1 MLGRFLKRR
10 IYFLVLPY
18 GRAISEPARKNG
30 YPYLADIR
38 ELRKKFEETFK

>member
-10 IYFLVLPY
+10 IYFLVFPY
-18 GRAISEPARKNG
+18 GRAISELARKNK

-38 ELRKKFEETFK
+38 EFRNMHEIT